1 MRGVSTIS
9 LELIVNPT
17 DTSLSLHPL
26 SPYMI
31 KAAILDLDGTVYE
44 GSRLIE
50 GADTAI
56 AEMRRKGIKVI
67 FCTNNSSRPAAD
79 ISEKL
84 NSMGI
89 PCDVDDVVSSASLAL
104 RYASDYHLEKVYFC
118 GSDKMRNEFVKN
130 GIALCRPEEC
140 RNLIIGMDTE
150 YNYQKMTQGVR
161 AALKA
166 ERIIICNED
175 RLYPAEDGV
184 KPGCGAMV
192 HSILSVTQK
201 KYDVILGKPG
211 TAMMSFISEK
221 FGFGPEEMM
230 VIGDTET
237 SDVAMADAYGSP
249 SLLIGKDIRSLKD
262 APLKL

>member
-1 MRGVSTIS
+1 
-9 LELIVNPT
+9 
-17 DTSLSLHPL
+17 
-26 SPYMI
+26 MI

-56 AEMRRKGIKVI
+56 AEMRSRGIKVV
-67 FCTNNSSRPAAD
+67 FCTNNSSRPAKD

-89 PCDVDDVVSSASLAL
+89 PCNAEDVVSSASLAV
-104 RYASDYHLEKVYFC
+104 RYAVDNRLEKVYFC
-118 GSDKMRNEFVKN
+118 GSDRMRGEFLRN
-130 GIALCRPEEC
+130 GIDLCPPEEC

-150 YNYQKMTQGVR
+150 YDYGKMTKGVR

-166 ERIIICNED
+166 ERIIVCNED

-211 TAMMSFISEK
+211 TAMMSFISER
-221 FGFGPEEMM
+221 FGFRPEEMM

-249 SLLIGKDIRSLKD
+249 SLLIGRDIGSLRD
-262 APLKL
+262 APSRFL